1 MNHRKARRLLPQVL
15 DGTLAA
21 HLEAEVRQHAEDCR
35 ACRGALAEF
44 DVCESLLA
52 QLPISLVPLDEPEG
66 RTDRLLALSRWIVDP
81 EPSLGERVGMSAL
94 GAFAAAAML
103 VVVLTGGTWS
113 PAPEDARTPITLA
126 GVVPIPDTE
135 LMPMGRWR

>member
-1 MNHRKARRLLPQVL
+1 MIHWKARRLLAQVL
-15 DGTLAA
+15 DGSLAA
-21 HLEAEVRQHAEDCR
+21 HLEAEVRQHAESCR

-52 QLPISLVPLDEPEG
+52 QLPSSLVPLDQPEG
-66 RTDRLLALSRWIVDP
+66 RVDRLLGLSRWIVDP

-94 GAFAAAAML
+94 GALAAAA
-103 VVVLTGGTWS
+103 VFAVVLTGGSWN
-113 PAPEDARTPITLA
+113 PAPEDAREPISLA

-135 LMPMGRWR
+135 LIPMGRWR

>member
-1 MNHRKARRLLPQVL
+1 MIHWKARHLLPQLL

-21 HLEAEVRQHAEDCR
+21 PLEAQVREHAVECQ
-35 ACRGALAEF
+35 ACRRTLAEF
-44 DVCESLLA
+44 DACESLLA
-52 QLPISLVPLDEPEG
+52 QLPLSLVPLEAPEG
-66 RTDRLLALSRWIVDP
+66 RVDRLRALSRWIVDP

-94 GAFAAAAML
+94 GALAAAAML
-103 VVVLTGGTWS
+103 AIVLTGGTWD
-113 PAPEDARTPITLA
+113 PAPETSETPVAMA